1 MHHLPRSFLDM
12 PDRSKYTETVG
23 KAYELLLTPDMKGC
37 KMSDVRVYKRLA
49 LGLAMA
55 IAAVLFVVFLS
66 GKLLR
71 LFAPALL
78 ALFVAWLMDPIVRFV
93 NRKTSFGHK
102 ISAIIVTVLCFIIV
116 GGIIFGLV
124 YGLISELLELSAN
137 LDSII
142 GSIEKFFSRVLDF
155 INERAEALP
164 ENMNIQLRTAINN
177 LMNSISVSS
186 ATLAARITKNLS
198 GYALRLTSWI
208 VFAAVFIIGTFMF
221 SFRIPMYRAGL
232 AQRTR
237 SNPNHPV
244 NLVTRVLRSG
254 LGGYMRATLI
264 LGGWVAALCMIGFF
278 IMGQPYAVLLGV
290 LMGICDI
297 LPNFG
302 SGTVMLPWAVIA
314 LATGNTEKAVML
326 GVTVAVVGITRNMI
340 YPQVMGSQTGLSPLL
355 TVITVFVGW
364 KLWGVL
370 GMIIGPII
378 ALIIV
383 KVFQSGIFGGVVSD
397 LKVLFSDISRK
408 LTGLGGDYR

>member
-1 MHHLPRSFLDM
+1 
-12 PDRSKYTETVG
+12 
-23 KAYELLLTPDMKGC
+23 
-37 KMSDVRVYKRLA
+37 
-49 LGLAMA
+49 
-55 IAAVLFVVFLS
+55 
-66 GKLLR
+66 
-71 LFAPALL
+71 
-78 ALFVAWLMDPIVRFV
+78 
-93 NRKTSFGHK
+93 
-102 ISAIIVTVLCFIIV
+102 
-116 GGIIFGLV
+116 
-124 YGLISELLELSAN
+124 
-137 LDSII
+137 
-142 GSIEKFFSRVLDF
+142 
-155 INERAEALP
+155 
-164 ENMNIQLRTAINN
+164 
-177 LMNSISVSS
+177 
-186 ATLAARITKNLS
+186 
-198 GYALRLTSWI
+198 
-208 VFAAVFIIGTFMF
+208 
-221 SFRIPMYRAGL
+221 
-232 AQRTR
+232 
-237 SNPNHPV
+237 
-244 NLVTRVLRSG
+244 
-254 LGGYMRATLI
+254 
-264 LGGWVAALCMIGFF
+264 MIGFF

-408 LTGLGGDYR
+408 LTGLGGDYQ